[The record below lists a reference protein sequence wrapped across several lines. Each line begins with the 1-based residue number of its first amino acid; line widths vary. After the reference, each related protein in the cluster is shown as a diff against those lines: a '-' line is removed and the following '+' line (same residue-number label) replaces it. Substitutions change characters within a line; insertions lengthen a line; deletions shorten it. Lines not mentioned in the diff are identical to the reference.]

1 MKSNEIYPSPLK
13 TLGLQRRIF
22 SLGEFPVPTNSKG
35 LLGGEEALFN
45 EKRQSWKPVSSLER
59 GIANF

>member
-1 MKSNEIYPSPLK
+1 
-13 TLGLQRRIF
+13 
-22 SLGEFPVPTNSKG
+22 
-35 LLGGEEALFN
+35 LGGEEAFFN